1 MMPNMNGM
9 MRQMRQA
16 ESGNSFSSSSTTVM
30 SYSSDGQGGQ
40 PRVYHASSSTTQGP
54 GGVKETRKAVK
65 DSHSG
70 VQKMAVG
77 HHIGDRSHVIERQV
91 NAKTGERAEN
101 QEFINLDETEAGTF
115 GEEWKEKT
123 HRLNPTSSL
132 LHPSLGQSHRD
143 HFAQSR
149 GLPSTSQPRNPEA
162 GERGEGK
169 PTKRRH
175 RPASMS
181 GEDGLELPQATAT
194 SSRSPKLSR
203 TRSPPYVPKP
213 RPSHPVSHS
222 HPSHADVSPVQPT
235 ATMEPGTRTTHKKKG
250 GKTTTFAL

>member
-1 MMPNMNGM
+1 V
-9 MRQMRQA
+9 Q
-16 ESGNSFSSSSTTVM
+16 
-30 SYSSDGQGGQ
+30 
-40 PRVYHASSSTTQGP
+40 
-54 GGVKETRKAVK
+54 VKETRKAVK

-203 TRSPPYVPKP
+203 T
-213 RPSHPVSHS
+213 
-222 HPSHADVSPVQPT
+222 SHADVSPVQPT